1 MYIIPIQIYMH
12 KFQLKKKKKKN
23 TTTTTWGCKRDFMER
38 PLANTFKF

>member
-23 TTTTTWGCKRDFMER
+23 VGVQKRFYGKTIGEHI
-38 PLANTFKF
+38 